1 MPHDTPSSAQSA
13 DIENLLHQLDD
24 ALDWERD
31 ALLKGDLDSVVRSL
45 QTKERLIDA
54 LAHLEIDAKDGL
66 DALRTKATHNQQLL
80 NSALDGIRSVA
91 DRIAALRQIRN
102 ILETYDKSGRKRVI
116 SGLQGQRVEK
126 WA

>member
-1 MPHDTPSSAQSA
+1 MPHDRTTSAQSA
-13 DIENLLHQLDD
+13 DIENLMYQLDD
-24 ALDWERD
+24 VLDWERD

-54 LAHLEIDAKDGL
+54 LAHLEIDTQDGL

-91 DRIAALRQIRN
+91 DRIATLRQIRN
-102 ILETYDKSGRKRVI
+102 TLETYDKSGRKMVI
-116 SGLQGQRVEK
+116 SGLKGQRVEK
-126 WA
+126 RA